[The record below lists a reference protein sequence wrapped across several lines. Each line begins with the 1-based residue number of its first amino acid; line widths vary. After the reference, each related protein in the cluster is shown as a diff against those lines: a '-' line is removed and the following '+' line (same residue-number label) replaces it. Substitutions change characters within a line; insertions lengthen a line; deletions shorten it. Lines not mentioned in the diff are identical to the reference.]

1 MNPPIGKMMNRA
13 IGIRPN
19 EAERV
24 RMNDMSTVTKTEPEI
39 DHDLE
44 AAKKAI
50 AEVKKERKVRE
61 LEDAKQLDVER
72 IQRRLLDQVSGHDA

>member
-24 RMNDMSTVTKTEPEI
+24 RMNDMSTVTKAEPKI
-39 DHDLE
+39 DYDLE
-44 AAKKAI
+44 AAKRAI
-50 AEVKKERKVRE
+50 AEVKKERE
-61 LEDAKQLDVER
+61 AAEAKQLDVER
-72 IQRRLLDQVSGHDA
+72 IQRRLLDQVSGHDAA

>member
-44 AAKKAI
+44 AAKRAI
-50 AEVKKERKVRE
+50 AEVKQERE
-61 LEDAKQLDVER
+61 AAEAKQLDVER
-72 IQRRLLDQVSGHDA
+72 IQRRLLDQVSGHDAA

>member
-24 RMNDMSTVTKTEPEI
+24 RMNEMETVTKAEPKI
-39 DHDLE
+39 DYDLE
-44 AAKKAI
+44 AAKRAI